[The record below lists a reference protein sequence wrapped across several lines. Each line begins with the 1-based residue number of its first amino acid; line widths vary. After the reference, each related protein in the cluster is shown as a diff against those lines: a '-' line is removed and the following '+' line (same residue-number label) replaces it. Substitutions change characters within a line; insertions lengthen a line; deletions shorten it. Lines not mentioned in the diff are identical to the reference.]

1 MHNFDLKC
9 VSEKRVRI
17 IDGVIN
23 FSKNY
28 WNVVAVPV
36 AVAVLLERRNGREQ
50 QL

>member
-36 AVAVLLERRNGREQ
+36 AVLLERRNGREQ